1 MIDHYDWPGGREA
14 MIRFGPADGPIVVAL
29 LPLFEEAN
37 RTRTFVVTILRM
49 LAERGIASAL
59 PDLPGTGESL
69 VPLETLSSTLE
80 MEDAYESVVDDFW
93 QQGRKTYGIAFRSG
107 ALLDRLTM
115 LHGRW
120 HFAPQDAADLLR
132 DLKRIKQASVGPER
146 QLTEFW
152 QFDDQVL
159 GDAPQ
164 PPVEIAGNLIAANF
178 LTCLK
183 VDTPLDDSDC
193 PLRIVRLESDLKP
206 ADAKFPGAPQWRRA
220 EPGNDPDLAALLA
233 DDIAAWVR
241 TCEG

>member
-14 MIRFGPADGPIVVAL
+14 MIRFGPATGPIVVAV

-69 VPLETLSSTLE
+69 VPLETLPSTLE
-80 MEDAYESVVDDFW
+80 MEEGYESAVDGFW
-93 QQGRKTYGIAFRSG
+93 QQGRKRYGIAFRSG
-107 ALLDRLTM
+107 ALLDRLVT
-115 LHGRW
+115 LNGRW

-132 DLKRIKQASVGPER
+132 DLKRIKQASLGPER

-152 QFDDQVL
+152 QHDGQMP
-159 GDAPQ
+159 GDVPH
-164 PPVEIAGNLIAANF
+164 PPVEIAGNLIAADF
-178 LTCLK
+178 LTNLK
-183 VDTPLDDSDC
+183 VDVPLDEEDG
-193 PLRIVRLESDLKP
+193 PLRIVRLETDPRP
-206 ADAKFPGAPQWRRA
+206 ADRHVPGAPLWRRA
-220 EPGNDPDLAALLA
+220 EPDNDPALAALLA

-241 TCEG
+241 QCEG